1 MFNWN
6 TILSTHITQFINET
20 NSLTVTWYKSRYK
33 IFLSQLNLSNKSF
46 LANTYLL
53 KGMLL
58 QFLLLA
64 HTSQVNIAHF
74 CCPPPPPPPPYK
86 HMYHPLQI
94 FGTITNVES
103 WSLLYKFISNFCQQE
118 IHPQAHNTRKGSMIP
133 EIKIWIFQV
142 QLAKRIFEEI
152 APRGRDDLNH
162 TRALLASIVHCTKWI
177 LTCVALINHWRKR
190 TIDKS
195 VTSRQHT

>member
-20 NSLTVTWYKSRYK
+20 NSLTVTWYKSPYK

-58 QFLLLA
+58 QCNMFSFASTHFTSKYCTLLL
-64 HTSQVNIAHF
+64 
-74 CCPPPPPPPPYK
+74 PPPPPPYK

-133 EIKIWIFQV
+133 EIKISYSKYSWQSGY
-142 QLAKRIFEEI
+142 LK
-152 APRGRDDLNH
+152 
-162 TRALLASIVHCTKWI
+162 K
-177 LTCVALINHWRKR
+177 
-190 TIDKS
+190 
-195 VTSRQHT
+195 